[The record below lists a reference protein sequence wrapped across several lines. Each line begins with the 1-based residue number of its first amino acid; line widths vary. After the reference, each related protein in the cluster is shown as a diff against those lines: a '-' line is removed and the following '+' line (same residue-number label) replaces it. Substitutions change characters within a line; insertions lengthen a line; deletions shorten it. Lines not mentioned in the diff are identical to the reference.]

1 MSRSDG
7 VVVNMF
13 NKTIVSLSFG
23 FMCCA
28 NAIGE
33 TLLSNNAT
41 IAGACN
47 IGTLGVYSG
56 TANATPHFEP
66 ATYVCDAGYYLPA
79 DAIGC
84 VICPMNNY
92 CVGGAFQYN
101 TNIPQGI
108 MNCPNQWLSP
118 AGMHELESCG
128 HILYIGDS
136 YVYLRNTKKTT
147 PALNILVGDKVFYAN
162 VTTADVPMNIDTERK
177 LKISDG
183 ITTWSVY
190 DDTVNLEQE

>member
-1 MSRSDG
+1 
-7 VVVNMF
+7 MF

-23 FMCCA
+23 FVCCA
-28 NAIGE
+28 NAFAE

-41 IAGACN
+41 IPGACN
-47 IGTLGVYSG
+47 VETLGIYSG
-56 TANATPHFEP
+56 TANAIPHFEP

-79 DAIGC
+79 DATEC
-84 VICPMNNY
+84 VVCPINNY

-128 HILYIGDS
+128 HILHIGDA
-136 YVYLRNTKKTT
+136 YVYLRSVKKTT
-147 PALNILVGDKVFYAN
+147 PALNVKIGDNVFFGN
-162 VTTADVPMNIDTERK
+162 MTTADVSMNINTERK
-177 LKISDG
+177 LKAKVNDIIYS
-183 ITTWSVY
+183 IH
-190 DDTVNLEQE
+190 DDTIIPNE